1 MGDGLRQSVHRDTV
15 ACQTPVI
22 LAESDQAG
30 EIHNMGFGV
39 WVWSI
44 WLFLM
49 RRWEGFFEEVTVKEQ
64 KEVRGRTL

>member
-1 MGDGLRQSVHRDTV
+1 
-15 ACQTPVI
+15 
-22 LAESDQAG
+22 
-30 EIHNMGFGV
+30 MGFGV